1 MYTFIYNLNS
11 KNLNRRKEELIIFQ
25 DLLIFPI
32 TLWMKKKKKKKKKKE
47 KERNENSTNYK
58 NSPQG

>member
-11 KNLNRRKEELIIFQ
+11 KNLNKGKEELIIFQ

-32 TLWMKKKKKKKKKKE
+32 TLWMKKKKKKKKKE